1 MKNYV
6 EYEIADFLLND
17 SFVGWATGESL
28 KENAFWS
35 AWPNTYPEKTE
46 VYYQAL
52 EIISSLHIVPS
63 QDLSEDEISELITK
77 IGDNTFNADGPARG
91 QLKKLFIPKNWLQI
105 AASILIIS
113 TIGIW
118 AYLKTSEQPES
129 KNLVTEKSIEAKQ
142 RQSQSTLIRLPD
154 NSTVVLK
161 PGSKLS
167 YSKNFTGKTRDVYLD
182 GEAFFEVSK
191 DKSRPF
197 IVHTNELIT
206 KVLGTSFTVKAYS
219 ADKEF
224 NVKVNTG
231 KVSVFTKKSNPEL
244 NLTSSSLESLKGVLI
259 TSNQQVSFYRS
270 ETKLI
275 KKKLETPAPLS
286 EEASQI
292 TLDFKET
299 PFSTVV
305 SELSKAYGIKINYNK
320 ETMADCP
327 LTASLSNQHLYER
340 LELICQALE
349 AGYKIENGQVFIT
362 GKGCTVTN

>member
-6 EYEIADFLLND
+6 EYEIVDFLLND
-17 SFVGWATGESL
+17 SFVGWATGKSL
-28 KENAFWS
+28 KENAFWF
-35 AWPNTYPEKTE
+35 AWPDTYPEKAE

-52 EIISSLHIVPS
+52 EIVSNLHIVPA
-63 QDLSEDEISELITK
+63 QDLSEAEISELITK
-77 IGDNTFNADGPARG
+77 IGQKAFNADIPAHSEV
-91 QLKKLFIPKNWLQI
+91 KKLSFTRTWLQI
-105 AASILIIS
+105 AASILLIS
-113 TIGIW
+113 TIGVW
-118 AYLKTSEQPES
+118 AYLKTTEQSGS
-129 KNLVTEKSIEAKQ
+129 KILVTENATEIEQ
-142 RQSQSTLIRLPD
+142 NQSTLIRLPD

-167 YSKNFTGKTRDVYLD
+167 YSKTFTGKTRDVYLD

-191 DKSRPF
+191 DKARPF

-206 KVLGTSFTVKAYS
+206 KVLGTSFSVKAYS

-224 NVKVNTG
+224 NVTVNTG
-231 KVSVFTKKSNPEL
+231 KVSVFTKKSTPKAD
-244 NLTSSSLESLKGVLI
+244 LTSTSLENLKGVLI

-275 KKKLETPAPLS
+275 KKKLETPTPLS
-286 EEASQI
+286 EEVSQI
-292 TLDFKET
+292 TLNFKET

-305 SELSKAYGIKINYNK
+305 AELSKAYDIKINYDE
-320 ETMADCP
+320 ETMSGCP

-349 AGYKIENGQVFIT
+349 ARYKIENGQVFIT